1 MSFKKLKNFKNN
13 NNNNLKTI
21 FLKTFWFTSN
31 YAKIYLKKKLK
42 LFEIIT

>member
-21 FLKTFWFTSN
+21 FFKTFWFTSN
-31 YAKIYLKKKLK
+31 YAKIIFKKRTET
-42 LFEIIT
+42 F